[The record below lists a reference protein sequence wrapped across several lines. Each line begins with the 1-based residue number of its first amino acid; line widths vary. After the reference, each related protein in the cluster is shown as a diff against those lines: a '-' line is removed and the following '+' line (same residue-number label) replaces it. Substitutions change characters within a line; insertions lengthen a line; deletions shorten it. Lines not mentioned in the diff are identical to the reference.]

1 MSKYYYLTCPS
12 EKVGVRLG
20 QGHDGIHAIYTAQVG
35 ALTNFLNR
43 HQGHC
48 LKFLNET
55 DSDFILEE
63 GWILEE
69 VAEGTEGTATGSHLA
84 TATMEADALGR
95 MTMSYTVNG
104 LPEFEIQGWN
114 RTFSM
119 CVRCGATWSP
129 GDDEA
134 TGARSCPECFHSP
147 LIATPGSEIND
158 A

>member
-35 ALTNFLNR
+35 ALTQFLNR

-69 VAEGTEGTATGSHLA
+69 VDEGTAT
-84 TATMEADALGR
+84 MESDDRGR
-95 MTMSYTVNG
+95 MTPICTFNG
-104 LPEFEIQGWN
+104 LPGFEIRGWAWH
-114 RTFSM
+114 
-119 CVRCGATWSP
+119 G
-129 GDDEA
+129 
-134 TGARSCPECFHSP
+134 
-147 LIATPGSEIND
+147 
-158 A
+158 